1 MRVRAHKNPMMR
13 LKILHSHNN
22 TLHNNTHSLI
32 KNQQQ
37 NQERAENNLSLCK
50 PAASAGRS
58 CRLLD
63 SRPAADWPS
72 PAASATS
79 PARNGGRRSNLRFFN
94 QVVGGGVTS
103 ADINHLLSNLVRKI
117 HNQYRID

>member
-22 TLHNNTHSLI
+22 TLHNNTHSPI

-37 NQERAENNLSLCK
+37 NQERVATNLSFRQ
-50 PAASAGRS
+50 PAASAGWS
-58 CRLLD
+58 CRLVH
-63 SRPAADWPS
+63 SRPATDWPA
-72 PAASATS
+72 PAAPATS
-79 PARNGGRRSNLRFFN
+79 PTNSGGWRNLRLLD
-94 QVVGGGVTS
+94 QGVHRGITS
-103 ADINHLLSNLVRKI
+103 ADINHLLSDLVRKF